1 MFIQLKNMHFYI
13 IFFFDLVLFVAAL
26 FCAYLVRFEFILT
39 QFEIVQIASL
49 LPLLLVVKAMSFF
62 FMGLYKGMFRYVSL
76 PDLLTLC
83 KATVIST
90 MILMV
95 LMVIT
100 HRFQGYS
107 RTVFIIDGIL
117 TFLFVGGLRLFIRF
131 IFKEYSGSK
140 GEKKI
145 GFHIFE
151 TKVALSSVLIYG
163 AGNAAEKLYREIV
176 DNPTLKYCVVGFI
189 DDNTTKHGRSIH
201 GVPVLG
207 GLKDLGRIKK
217 QYDIK
222 EVMIAMPS
230 ATGKQMRAVVDK
242 CKECDLSFKTL
253 PGMGEIINGKVA
265 VKTLRDVHYK
275 DLLRRKQIKLDSEK
289 IYGYLN
295 EKIVMVTGAGG
306 SIGGELCRQ
315 IVKFQPRQLILFDVS
330 EAGLY
335 NIQMELKHRVGYQL
349 HSAVLGQIQDEDLI
363 DKVMQRYK
371 PQVIFHAAAYK
382 HVPMLEKN
390 PWQAVTNNIR
400 GNQVLLEKALEYKV
414 SHFVLV
420 STDKAVRPTNIMGA
434 SKRVCELMVQ
444 SYMGNGTRM
453 MAVRFGNVVGS
464 SGSVIPLF
472 RKQIK
477 RGGPV
482 TVTHPDVTRYFM
494 TIPEASQLIL
504 QAGAQGKG
512 GETFILEMGIPIKIA
527 DMARDLI
534 RLSGRVPDEDIE
546 IQFTGLRQGE
556 KLKEE
561 LITEG
566 EGIVETNHDKIMVL
580 NHNGDWNGF
589 GSQEGFRVHLL
600 SQLNDLYTAATLHD
614 IYTIRKKMQEIVPE
628 FKVQDSICIL

>member
-1 MFIQLKNMHFYI
+1 MFIQLKNSNFYI
-13 IFFFDLVLFVAAL
+13 IFFLDIVLFSASL
-26 FCAYLVRFEFILT
+26 FFAYLVRFEFILT
-39 QFEIVQIASL
+39 QSDLSQIFSL
-49 LPLLLVVKAMSFF
+49 LPLLLVVKAATFF

-76 PDLLTLC
+76 SDLLKLC
-83 KATVIST
+83 KATALST

-95 LMVIT
+95 IMIIT
-100 HRFQGYS
+100 HRFEGCS
-107 RTVFIIDGIL
+107 RAVFVIDGVL
-117 TFLFVGGLRLFIRF
+117 TFLFTGGLRVLIRF
-131 IFKEYSGSK
+131 VFKEYTVYK
-140 GEKKI
+140 GKNFV
-145 GFHIFE
+145 FHQFE
-151 TKVALSSVLIYG
+151 NNIDDVTSVLIYG

-176 DNPTLKYCVVGFI
+176 DNPRLNYRVAGFA
-189 DDNTTKHGRSIH
+189 DDDKNKHGRSIH

-207 GLKDLGRIKK
+207 GLKDLCAIKDK
-217 QYDIK
+217 HEIK
-222 EVMIAMPS
+222 SVMIAMPS
-230 ATGKQMRAVVDK
+230 ATGRQMRAVVDE
-242 CKECDLSFKTL
+242 CKACNLLFKTL
-253 PGMGEIINGKVA
+253 PGMGEIIDGKVTM
-265 VKTLRDVHYK
+265 KTLRDVHYK
-275 DLLRRKQIKLDSEK
+275 DLLRRKQVKLDSEK

-295 EKIVMVTGAGG
+295 EKTVMVTGAGG

-315 IVKFQPRQLILFDVS
+315 IIKFQPRQLILLDVS

-335 NIQMELKHRVGYQL
+335 SIQMELKHRVGYQRY
-349 HSAVLGQIQDEDLI
+349 STVLGQIQDEDLI

-390 PWQAVTNNIR
+390 PWQAVSNNIR
-400 GNQVLLEKALEYKV
+400 GNQVMLEKALEYGV
-414 SHFVLV
+414 GHFVLV

-534 RLSGRVPDEDIE
+534 RLSGKVPDEDIE
-546 IQFTGLRQGE
+546 VQFTGLRQGE

-566 EGIVETNHDKIMVL
+566 EGIVKTTHDKIMVL

-589 GSQEGFRVHLL
+589 GSQEGFRVHLIE
-600 SQLNDLYTAATLHD
+600 QLNDLYTAAALHD
-614 IYTIRKKMQEIVPE
+614 ICGIREKMQDIVPE
-628 FKVQDSICIL
+628 FKVQDSICVL